1 MLQQLVI
8 NNIAIISNLQVE
20 LGVGLNVFSGETGAG
35 KSIIIDS
42 INFVLG
48 KRADKSLIRYGQ
60 TQASVCA
67 TFDIADC
74 KATKEVLQNVDVDND
89 DDILC
94 IKRTMTLDGK
104 NTCSVNGVKIT
115 LAILRE
121 ITSTLVDVYG
131 QHESTAMLDD
141 SNHLALLDEYCKDE
155 IAELKDAQAKYYSQ
169 YRNTLSRLQKY
180 GSMSELNK
188 NVDLLAYQIK
198 EIVDADLK
206 EGEEEDLLATR
217 RMMNNSQKIVT
228 ALSTAYNLIAQD
240 EGSVLERLSIATK
253 ELEKISDDVSE
264 IEEYLERMDGCASE
278 LKDLASSLQDLA
290 ESCEFDG
297 QQYEYIEQRLD
308 LIRRLKKKYGSSI
321 EEILQYKD
329 KLQEEYDFYCDGEA
343 QMEILQRQLEQEKRL
358 LVDNSVALGMLRR
371 KYARKLGDNIQSELS
386 ELGMKNCQFDT
397 KFDVE
402 PTDEDIIDKI
412 TSNGFDSPVFL
423 FSANA
428 GQPVRELSKI
438 ISGGELSRFMLA
450 VKSTLAGL
458 EGVDSMIFDEI
469 DSGISGRTAQ
479 VVAQKL
485 YQISKSR
492 QVLAITHLPQLASM
506 ADHNYLI
513 DKSVQDGETNTTL
526 TKLYGDE
533 LINELA
539 RLIGG
544 SQSSQ
549 VAIEHAKELKQ
560 QADEY
565 KRQ

>member
-74 KATKEVLQNVDVDND
+74 NATKEVLQNVDVDND

-264 IEEYLERMDGCASE
+264 IDEYLERIDGCTSE

-358 LVDNSVALGMLRR
+358 LVDNSVALSMLRR

-386 ELGMKNCQFDT
+386 ELGMKNCQFDA

-402 PTDEDIIDKI
+402 PTDEDLIDKI

-560 QADEY
+560 QADES
-565 KRQ
+565 KR

>member
-74 KATKEVLQNVDVDND
+74 KATKEALQNVDVDND

-240 EGSVLERLSIATK
+240 EGSVLERLSVATK
-253 ELEKISDDVSE
+253 ELEKISDDVKE
-264 IEEYLERMDGCASE
+264 IDEYLERIDGCTSE

-358 LVDNSVALGMLRR
+358 LVDNSVALSMLRR

-402 PTDEDIIDKI
+402 PTDEDLIDKI

-549 VAIEHAKELKQ
+549 VAIEHAKELKK
-560 QADEY
+560 QADES
-565 KRQ
+565 KR

>member
-198 EIVDADLK
+198 EIEDADLK

-228 ALSTAYNLIAQD
+228 ALSTAYSLIAQD

-264 IEEYLERMDGCASE
+264 IDEYLERIDGCASE

-358 LVDNSVALGMLRR
+358 LVDNSAALSMLRR

-402 PTDEDIIDKI
+402 PTDENIIDKI

-513 DKSVQDGETNTTL
+513 DKCVQDGETNTTL

-560 QADEY
+560 QADES
-565 KRQ
+565 KR

>member
-8 NNIAIISNLQVE
+8 KNIAIISNLQAE

-60 TQASVCA
+60 TQASVTA
-67 TFDIADC
+67 TFDISNC

-89 DDILC
+89 DDVLC
-94 IKRTMTLDGK
+94 IKRTMTSDGK

-131 QHESTAMLDD
+131 QHESTSMLDD
-141 SNHLALLDEYCKDE
+141 SNHLALLDEYCREE
-155 IAELKDAQAKYYSQ
+155 IAELKEAQAKYYSQ
-169 YRNTLSRLQKY
+169 YRNTLSKLQKY

-198 EIVDADLK
+198 EIDDADLK
-206 EGEEEDLLATR
+206 DGEEEDLLATR

-228 ALSTAYNLIAQD
+228 SLSTAYNLISQD
-240 EGSVLERLSIATK
+240 EGSVLERLAISNK
-253 ELEKISDDVSE
+253 ELEKICDDVSE
-264 IEEYLERMDGCASE
+264 IDEYLERMDSCISE
-278 LKDLASSLQDLA
+278 LKDLSSSLQDLA
-290 ESCEFDG
+290 LSCEFD
-297 QQYEYIEQRLD
+297 QHQYEYIEQRLE
-308 LIRRLKKKYGSSI
+308 LIRRLKKKYGSTVA
-321 EEILQYKD
+321 EILQYKD

-343 QMEILQRQLEQEKRL
+343 QIEILQNQLDKEKRL
-358 LVDNSVALGMLRR
+358 LIDNSVSLSMLRR
-371 KYARKLGDNIQSELS
+371 KYARKLGDKIQSELA

-397 KFDVE
+397 RFDVQ
-402 PTDEDIIDKI
+402 PTDNDIIDKI

-423 FSANA
+423 FSANT

-458 EGVDSMIFDEI
+458 DGVDSMIFDEI
-469 DSGISGRTAQ
+469 DSGISGHTAQ
-479 VVAQKL
+479 VVANKL

-492 QVLAITHLPQLASM
+492 QVLAITHLPQLAAM

-513 DKSVQDGETNTTL
+513 DKTVKDGETNTML
-526 TKLYGDE
+526 TKLEGDDLIGE
-533 LINELA
+533 LS

-549 VAIEHAKELKQ
+549 VAIEHAKELKR
-560 QADEY
+560 QANES
-565 KRQ
+565 KR

>member
-74 KATKEVLQNVDVDND
+74 NATKEVLQNVDVDND

-264 IEEYLERMDGCASE
+264 IDEYLERIDGCASE

-321 EEILQYKD
+321 EEILQYKY

-358 LVDNSVALGMLRR
+358 LVDNSVALSMLRR

-402 PTDEDIIDKI
+402 PTDEGLIDKI

-560 QADEY
+560 QADES
-565 KRQ
+565 KR

>member
-240 EGSVLERLSIATK
+240 DGSVLERLSIATK

>member
-198 EIVDADLK
+198 EIEDADLK

-228 ALSTAYNLIAQD
+228 ALSTAYSLIAQD

-264 IEEYLERMDGCASE
+264 IDEYLERIDSCTSE

-358 LVDNSVALGMLRR
+358 LVDNSVALSMLRR

-386 ELGMKNCQFDT
+386 ELGMKNCQFDA

-402 PTDEDIIDKI
+402 PTDEDLIDKI

-560 QADEY
+560 QADES
-565 KRQ
+565 KR

>member
-8 NNIAIISNLQVE
+8 NNIAIISNLQVQ

-74 KATKEVLQNVDVDND
+74 NATKEVLQNVDVDND

-264 IEEYLERMDGCASE
+264 IDEYLERIDGCTSE

-358 LVDNSVALGMLRR
+358 LVDNSVALSMLRR

-386 ELGMKNCQFDT
+386 ELGMKNCQFDA

-402 PTDEDIIDKI
+402 PTDEDLIDKI

-560 QADEY
+560 QADES
-565 KRQ
+565 KR

>member
-74 KATKEVLQNVDVDND
+74 NATKEVLQNVDVDND

-228 ALSTAYNLIAQD
+228 ALTTAYNLIAQD

-264 IEEYLERMDGCASE
+264 IDEYLERIDGCTSE

-358 LVDNSVALGMLRR
+358 LVDNSVALSMLRR

-386 ELGMKNCQFDT
+386 ELGMKNCQFDA

-402 PTDEDIIDKI
+402 PTDEDLIDKI

-560 QADEY
+560 QADES
-565 KRQ
+565 KR

>member
-74 KATKEVLQNVDVDND
+74 NATKEVLQNVDVDND

-115 LAILRE
+115 LAILRA

-155 IAELKDAQAKYYSQ
+155 IVELKDAQAKYYSQ

-188 NVDLLAYQIK
+188 SVDLLAYQIK
-198 EIVDADLK
+198 EIEDADLK
-206 EGEEEDLLATR
+206 EDEEEDLLATR

-228 ALSTAYNLIAQD
+228 ALSSAYNLIAQD
-240 EGSVLERLSIATK
+240 EGSVLERLSITTK

-264 IEEYLERMDGCASE
+264 IDDYLERIDGCTSE

-358 LVDNSVALGMLRR
+358 LVDNSVALSMLRR

-386 ELGMKNCQFDT
+386 ELGMKNCQFDA

-402 PTDEDIIDKI
+402 PTDEDLIDKI

-533 LINELA
+533 LIKEIA

-560 QADEY
+560 QADES
-565 KRQ
+565 KR